1 MAGPDVRLT
10 SWRLSFDWMGEPGLS
25 RTDVGTRL
33 AVALRHVVP
42 ALLGGLAGG
51 VAFGLLMQV
60 TDIML
65 TVAALVAS
73 TSTAVGWVVH
83 LAISL
88 LFGLI
93 YVLLFGRW
101 LEGIVSAVAIGLVYG
116 WAWWV
121 VGGMIAMPAWL
132 GREDLIFRF
141 TASAWQSLAG
151 HLIYG
156 FLLGLVYGVVRARLA
171 QRRPATAEPG
181 AGDGFAGAPPRW
193 SSAPPG
199 RR

>member
-1 MAGPDVRLT
+1 LNRA
-10 SWRLSFDWMGEPGLS
+10 
-25 RTDVGTRL
+25 
-33 AVALRHVVP
+33 AVATRFSVLSGRVGP

-73 TSTAVGWVVH
+73 TSTTVGWIVH

-88 LFGLI
+88 VFGVV
-93 YVLLFGRW
+93 YAMLFGRW
-101 LEGIVSAVAIGLVYG
+101 IEGTGSAVLVGAVYG

-121 VGGMIAMPAWL
+121 GGGMIVMPAWL

-141 TASAWQSLAG
+141 TATAWQSLAG

-156 FLLGLVYGVVRARLA
+156 LLLGLVYGAVRTRLDRRA
-171 QRRPATAEPG
+171 DGVQRGHEPVH
-181 AGDGFAGAPPRW
+181 R
-193 SSAPPG
+193 
-199 RR
+199 